1 MTNKPKT
8 IGTRGETAINTML
21 RKAGLE
27 SRRVTLAGNYDQGD
41 IHLSTETVVAKDGG
55 YAVSKRLSVIE
66 VKSGKAAQEASHG
79 QVDKWLAELVTE
91 VGNARKAG
99 LPVEDAKH
107 FLVVQRRGIGVGR
120 PHLWDAY
127 AVKAG
132 IAHTPVRLWA
142 GEIPRV
148 ADPAHLGWVP
158 GSIMDDLE
166 LPAYRAACWKLL
178 KEGNRD
184 DSQ

>member
-1 MTNKPKT
+1 
-8 IGTRGETAINTML
+8 ML
-21 RKAGLE
+21 RRAGLE

-41 IHLSTETVVAKDGG
+41 IHLSTDTMVAKDGS

-79 QVDKWLAELVTE
+79 QIDKWLAELVTE
-91 VGNARKAG
+91 VGNARNAG

-107 FLVVQRRGIGVGR
+107 FLVVQRRGIGTGR

-127 AVKAG
+127 AVETTFT
-132 IAHTPVRLWA
+132 HVPVRLWA

-148 ADPAHLGWVP
+148 ADPACLGWAPLPVR
-158 GSIMDDLE
+158 DDME
-166 LPAYRAACWKLL
+166 LPAYYAAHQQLL
-178 KEGNRD
+178 KGA
-184 DSQ
+184 Q